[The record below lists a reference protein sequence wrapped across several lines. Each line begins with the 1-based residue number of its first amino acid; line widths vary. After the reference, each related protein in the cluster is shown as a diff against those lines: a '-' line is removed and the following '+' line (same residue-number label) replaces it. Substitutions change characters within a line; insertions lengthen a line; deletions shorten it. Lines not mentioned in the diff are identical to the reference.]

1 MKDEIIKSI
10 VSMLEKIESE
20 NVLRE
25 IKAVVSGIYKYYILG
40 KWGR

>member
-1 MKDEIIKSI
+1 MKEEIIKSI
-10 VSMLEKIESE
+10 VAILEKIESE

-25 IKAVVSGIYKYYILG
+25 IKAVVNGIYKYYILG

>member
-1 MKDEIIKSI
+1 MKEEIIKSI
-10 VSMLEKIESE
+10 IAILEKIENE

-25 IKAVVSGIYKYYILG
+25 IKAVVNGIYKYYILG

>member
-1 MKDEIIKSI
+1 MKEEIIKSI
-10 VSMLEKIESE
+10 VAMLEKIENE

-25 IKAVVSGIYKYYILG
+25 IKAVVNGIYKYYILG

>member
-1 MKDEIIKSI
+1 MKEEIIKSI
-10 VSMLEKIESE
+10 VAILEKIENE

-25 IKAVVSGIYKYYILG
+25 IKAVVNGIYKYYILG

>member
-10 VSMLEKIESE
+10 VAILEKIENE

-25 IKAVVSGIYKYYILG
+25 IKAIVNGIYKHYILG

>member
-1 MKDEIIKSI
+1 MKNEIIKSI
-10 VSMLEKIESE
+10 VAILEKIENE

-25 IKAVVSGIYKYYILG
+25 IKAVVNGIYKHYVLG

>member
-1 MKDEIIKSI
+1 MKEEIIKSI
-10 VSMLEKIESE
+10 VAILEEIENE

-25 IKAVVSGIYKYYILG
+25 IKAIVNGIYKHYILG

>member
-10 VSMLEKIESE
+10 VAILEKIENES
-20 NVLRE
+20 VLRE
-25 IKAVVSGIYKYYILG
+25 IKAIVNGIYKHYILG

>member
-10 VSMLEKIESE
+10 VAVLGKIENE

-25 IKAVVSGIYKYYILG
+25 IKAIVNGIYKHYILG

>member
-10 VSMLEKIESE
+10 VAVLGKIENE

-25 IKAVVSGIYKYYILG
+25 IKAIVNGIYKHYVLG

>member
-10 VSMLEKIESE
+10 VSMLEKIENE

-25 IKAVVSGIYKYYILG
+25 IKAIVNGIYKHYILG